1 MSRERQELFGNSAV
15 MLRRK
20 KPVSWSFTKEARFK
34 NRKRSIETG
43 YTLLPSTLSPRG
55 TMMGFGTRWTPHNEK
70 GKDSPPPGSYYIPTT
85 LDTKGPRIVKAS
97 HFPIINYKHST
108 PGPGTYD
115 ASPTLGKDSPKYT
128 FHGTTPVNKIS
139 QSPAPGFYSPKTT
152 VTEFSGFREISFGVG
167 ERIFL
172 RKSLNN
178 VPGPGTYDISSL
190 FDRFKS

>member
-1 MSRERQELFGNSAV
+1 
-15 MLRRK
+15 
-20 KPVSWSFTKEARFK
+20 
-34 NRKRSIETG
+34 
-43 YTLLPSTLSPRG
+43 
-55 TMMGFGTRWTPHNEK
+55 MGFGTRWTPHNEK

-97 HFPIINYKHST
+97 PFSATQYKHST

-115 ASPTLGKDSPKYT
+115 ALPTLGRDSPKYT
-128 FHGTTPVNKIS
+128 FHGTTLVKKIS

-167 ERIFL
+167 ERNFL

-178 VPGPGTYDISSL
+178 VPGPGSYEIAGT
-190 FDRFKS
+190 FDRFKSLNK